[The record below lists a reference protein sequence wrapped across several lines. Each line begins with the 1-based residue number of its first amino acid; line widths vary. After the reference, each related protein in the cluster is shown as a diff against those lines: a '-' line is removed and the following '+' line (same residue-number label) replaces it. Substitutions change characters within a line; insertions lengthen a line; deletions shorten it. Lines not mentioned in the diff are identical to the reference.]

1 MKSNLI
7 DTKQAN
13 TLIELQ
19 SCGQSVWLDN
29 ISKAI
34 LDSGELKKL
43 IDEDGLRGVTSNP
56 TIFEKAIN
64 GSQDYDSALS
74 QLARAGRTV
83 DEIYEALVIDD
94 IQESNGPVSAPVSSQ
109 SRDSTAM

>member
-1 MKSNLI
+1 MTSNLT

-13 TLIELQ
+13 AFVELQ
-19 SCGQSVWLDN
+19 ALGQSVWLDN

-34 LDSGELKKL
+34 LNSGELKKL

-64 GSQDYDSALS
+64 GSQDYDAALS
-74 QLARAGRTV
+74 QLARAGRSV
-83 DEIYEALVIDD
+83 DE
-94 IQESNGPVSAPVSSQ
+94 
-109 SRDSTAM
+109 

>member
-1 MKSNLI
+1 MTSNLT

-13 TLIELQ
+13 AFVELQ
-19 SCGQSVWLDN
+19 ALRQSVWLDN

-34 LDSGELKKL
+34 LNSGELKKL

-64 GSQDYDSALS
+64 GSQD
-74 QLARAGRTV
+74 
-83 DEIYEALVIDD
+83 
-94 IQESNGPVSAPVSSQ
+94 
-109 SRDSTAM
+109 